1 MGWQIRRLEA
11 VKHFTTISYID
22 SATVTITAAD
32 PDGLQ
37 ANQGFNVEVGS
48 DAGQPATVTIFGLR
62 EVDDRTQAVDPSDVS
77 GNISVLLDVQ
87 YNDETVTNVD
97 LTLGDEV
104 VSCRGASSDAASPAG
119 VVPGVAESGGSVE
132 IECFFDTDQVAG
144 ECMGMQLEPRFANGE
159 HELGARITTSDGTTR
174 DALATQMITL
184 KNTNYVMIDHNPGS
198 VSHIVGGVTFYGGP
212 TTEDNVNTFDVCPV
226 AFDGTMVGKIG
237 LRGMTDTVQEDG
249 DSYNDDLSFRT
260 HRSGRYG
267 EYNGVRRVDD
277 EAPFTFTVL
286 SSQNAYTEDRNAD
299 GHGGHWII
307 QDGTISDPDGLD
319 ISSKFMPGDME
330 NDLTKIGPIYFD
342 FASPRVSGDS
352 EVTIEGAS
360 IMNVHYSGKRST
372 YDGRSQRF
380 GVSGVTERGAGGVA
394 DVIAVGDCSVRA
406 NTDTGRDGAGT
417 AFQAIVEDAAAVGD
431 LPEDDPDAGN
441 LSDDG
446 GVQCYT
452 AELQALRDRMGNSRS
467 LSRVRIQSAEFFGVD
482 KTAPEIDDVEPDEEL
497 VLMDA
502 ADLTFEVEDP
512 ELETGEAG
520 SGFNGAATRAY
531 WGTSWSNRYFRTG
544 YGDATDPG
552 NVIAEDGG
560 VVTIETNTGVA
571 AADREQRHVVNVEV
585 RDNAVPPNLG
595 NVSFA
600 YTRDAKAPTVSLS
613 KSQSD
618 IGNVGTS
625 TVTVSV
631 GGTISDKNVIKRADL
646 SIREKVGDATCM
658 ASTDLEAGTGKPVV
672 RNKRDLENDT
682 NSIVFDESFTLRAAE
697 GDKTYCFWLA
707 TADVAVEAN
716 GRGTGNEKAYE
727 LGSFEVSWPAG
738 TPPPPPGPTFKF
750 HAAGAVT
757 ELDSLSVI
765 EGASDSTYRVTLD
778 RVPTGQTFPLAMTI
792 DPSSRLV
799 TTSVSAG
806 TAGATAGQFGA
817 ATDTLTVTVTTN
829 HDLDINSERRT
840 LTHKAKDFDDTRFLV
855 LVKDDDLMI
864 SANTSSL
871 RENDD
876 PAEVTLTVRAGLG
889 AEIGAAVSVAL
900 APRAG
905 TTTTADDFV
914 AGTWDVT
921 IPAATRMKDTVV
933 MVDAVDDAIQ
943 NEMNEAI
950 QVQGPNSVTTT
961 GAAYVMPA
969 YIAIHDDDP
978 DITLSVNHDEVNED
992 AGEVTVT
999 ITATAKRELAGI
1011 TTVSLAAVASADGAN
1026 NIDASTAE
1034 GTDYTLA
1041 PSPVILTFSG
1051 STTATAEVTLTV
1063 TDDTTDEAN
1072 ETIVLWDSDGGAVVG
1087 STDTPTVQPVTI
1099 TIMDNDDS

>member
-1 MGWQIRRLEA
+1 M
-11 VKHFTTISYID
+11 
-22 SATVTITAAD
+22 
-32 PDGLQ
+32 
-37 ANQGFNVEVGS
+37 
-48 DAGQPATVTIFGLR
+48 TIFGLR
-62 EVDDRTQAVDPSDVS
+62 EVGDRNTSVDPSDVS

-87 YNDETVTNVD
+87 YNDETVTNID

-104 VSCRGASSDAASPAG
+104 ISCRGASSDASPVG
-119 VVPGVAESGGSVE
+119 VAPGLAESGGSVE
-132 IECFFDTDQVAG
+132 VECFFDTDQVAG

-159 HELGARITTSDGTTR
+159 HELGAQITTADGSVR
-174 DALATQMITL
+174 QALASQMITL

-198 VSHIVGGVTFYGGP
+198 VSHIVGGVTFHGGP
-212 TTEDNVNTFDVCPV
+212 TTDENVNTFDVCPV

-237 LRGMTDTVQEDG
+237 LRGMTDTVQEEG

-286 SSQNAYTEDRNAD
+286 SSQNALTEDRNAD

-319 ISSKFMPGDME
+319 ITDKFVPGDME

-352 EVTIEGAS
+352 EVTIEGES
-360 IMNVHYSGKRST
+360 IMNVHYSGKRGT

-406 NTDTGRDGAGT
+406 NVDTGRDGAGT

-452 AELQALRDRMGNSRS
+452 AELQALTDRMGNSRS

-497 VLMDA
+497 VLMDG
-502 ADLTFEVEDP
+502 ADLMFEVEDP
-512 ELETGEAG
+512 ELETGEDG

-544 YGDATDPG
+544 YGDADDPG

-560 VVTIETNTGVA
+560 IVTIETNTGVA
-571 AADREQRHVVNVEV
+571 AADRERRHVVNVEV

-600 YTRDAKAPTVSLS
+600 YTRDSKAPTVSLS

-631 GGTISDKNVIKRADL
+631 GGTISDGNVIREAEL
-646 SIREKVGDATCM
+646 SIREKVGTATCM
-658 ASTDLEAGTGKPVV
+658 ASTDLEDGSGNPVV

-682 NSIVFDESFTLRAAE
+682 NKIEFDESFTLRQAE
-697 GDKTYCFWLA
+697 GTKMYCFWLA

-716 GRGTGNEKAYE
+716 GRGDGNMSDYE
-727 LGSFEVSWPAG
+727 LGSFSVSWPAG
-738 TPPPPPGPTFKF
+738 PPPTPPGPTFEF
-750 HAAGAVT
+750 VTDMGAAVEEMDVA
-757 ELDSLSVI
+757 
-765 EGASDSTYRVTLD
+765 EGASADNTYWVKLANVETA
-778 RVPTGQTFPLAMTI
+778 PTDEAP
-792 DPSSRLV
+792 
-799 TTSVSAG
+799 
-806 TAGATAGQFGA
+806 
-817 ATDTLTVTVTTN
+817 VTVTLKGSPTLNVSPATVTFNATN
-829 HDLDINSERRT
+829 ATDS
-840 LTHKAKDFDDTRFLV
+840 V
-855 LVKDDDLMI
+855 
-864 SANTSSL
+864 
-871 RENDD
+871 
-876 PAEVTLTVRAGLG
+876 EVTLVPAHDLNIASEMLSVTHSATGYDDAVLPVTTMDDDFEISVDVMSVREDAAAVEVEVTVTAGSEQA
-889 AEIGAAVSVAL
+889 AENTVSVAFG
-900 APRAG
+900 AG
-905 TTTTADDFV
+905 GNAAAGDFTAISNQDV
-914 AGTWDVT
+914 VIAAGMTSGT
-921 IPAATRMKDTVV
+921 AMV
-933 MVDAVDDAIQ
+933 MVDATDDGDQDEQ
-943 NEMNEAI
+943 NESIELTVGGSA
-950 QVQGPNSVTTT
+950 VQGVHY
-961 GAAYVMPA
+961 APA
-969 YIAIHDDDP
+969 MIAIMDDDP
-978 DITLSVNHDEVNED
+978 DIQLSLSQSSAAEGDGAVTL
-992 AGEVTVT
+992 T
-999 ITATAKRELAGI
+999 ITATAKSAVSGIVTASVVIAG
-1011 TTVSLAAVASADGAN
+1011 ADGAV
-1026 NIDASTAE
+1026 AA
-1034 GTDYTLA
+1034 TDYTA
-1041 PSPVILTFSG
+1041 TTPVELTIDAG
-1051 STTATAEVTLTV
+1051 GTVGTATTTV
-1063 TDDTTDEAN
+1063 TIIDDADDDDG
-1072 ETIVLWDSDGGAVVG
+1072 ETIEFTAANVTVG
-1087 STDTPTVQPVTI
+1087 TKAYTFGSVKLAI
-1099 TIMDNDDS
+1099 TDNDDS